1 MTIQMNK
8 DLSIDELASSF
19 SENGI
24 VRISSFLQDESAAK
38 IRDFLQQNVDYQN
51 AFFVDGSNRE
61 ASDKEISDL
70 PFDTRQQLYRGIH
83 QSAAKGV
90 GFLYGKHQILDE
102 SPEYLKN
109 TLSFL
114 NTTKILELVSSITQN
129 INLNY
134 ADGQATRYR
143 SGDFLTRHTDNIP
156 GETRQIAYVLGMTEN
171 WHPDWGGLLQ
181 FFQQNGEPTNSWSPE
196 YNSLTLFDVK
206 KIHSVTSIAPFTER
220 NRYSITGWYRK

>member
-1 MTIQMNK
+1 M
-8 DLSIDELASSF
+8 
-19 SENGI
+19 
-24 VRISSFLQDESAAK
+24 
-38 IRDFLQQNVDYQN
+38 
-51 AFFVDGSNRE
+51 
-61 ASDKEISDL
+61 
-70 PFDTRQQLYRGIH
+70 
-83 QSAAKGV
+83 
-90 GFLYGKHQILDE
+90 
-102 SPEYLKN
+102 
-109 TLSFL
+109 
-114 NTTKILELVSSITQN
+114 VSSITQN

-143 SGDFLTRHTDNIP
+143 SGDFLTRHTDNIS